1 MHDLNTII
9 ESFDPG
15 HFGRR
20 KEILEDLS
28 VKARRLGFFPLQIS
42 SSDVECFWLRL
53 EANAL
58 YKNKRV
64 RIERYDLESTDY
76 VNLLKEVARYETR

>member
-1 MHDLNTII
+1 MYDLNTTI

-53 EANAL
+53 EANSSH
-58 YKNKRV
+58 KNTKIRV
-64 RIERYDLESTDY
+64 ERYDLECSY
-76 VNLLKEVARYETR
+76 YINLLKGVARYET